1 MNIDANSMPAV
12 AVVMGSFVG
21 AVATVATAWFSQRT
35 IHKRDLFQ
43 AEMRKRE
50 ALYGEFIGECAKLLV
65 DAFIHTL
72 EQPDKLL
79 PIYALLNRIRLCGS
93 PAVLAEA
100 ECLLHRIT
108 DQYFA
113 ANLTVEDL
121 RALAGSGE
129 ADPLGPFG
137 EACRAELKS
146 MRALVY

>member
-1 MNIDANSMPAV
+1 MIIDATNVPAM

-21 AVATVATAWFSQRT
+21 ACATVATAWFSQRT

-43 AEMRKRE
+43 GEMRKRE

-72 EQPDKLL
+72 DQPDKLL

-100 ECLLHRIT
+100 EHLLRRIA

-121 RALAGSGE
+121 RELAGSAE
-129 ADPLGPFG
+129 ADPLRAFG
-137 EACRAELKS
+137 EACRAEVKS
-146 MRALVY
+146 MRARV